1 MKFSKLEQEQIKK
14 LCKWANEANRFMPIR
29 DFYACSGL
37 EEGTGV
43 ICIYD
48 EKSHQPKSVLYV
60 DAEKCEEDEF
70 VKIREYE
77 NNCLFR
83 FSFIY
88 KLERLGLIT
97 ISKTSFPNTDSKGW
111 ACFEG
116 YKKAFP
122 IDRIQ
127 CFNDYTF
134 IVDDGKDFKIIELD
148 HFGGLS
154 DRVTREVFD
163 YSNKE
168 LSSKLDIFGLV
179 TSVVSIEQEL
189 FELVSNGFKTY
200 EDIQLEEAQ
209 NQTKIAHE
217 SLEEARKQTES
228 ANASLEEAKKQ
239 TTSANASLEEA
250 KKQTKAAIDSLAE
263 AQEQTLKSQDS
274 LVEAQKQTF
283 WSRITLAVSLIL
295 SIAAIICSILVP
307 RYTPSTL
314 DQEQFNT
321 IQMKQNELIK
331 TLNEIKISQIDNDS
345 LIKELNLANESIDE
359 ISNTLKELKKMN
371 SKRK

>member
-14 LCKWANEANRFMPIR
+14 LCEWAKEANRFMPIR

-43 ICIYD
+43 ICVYD

-127 CFNDYTF
+127 CFNDFTF
-134 IVDDGKDFKIIELD
+134 IEDNGKDFKIIKLD
-148 HFGGLS
+148 HFGNLS
-154 DRVTREVFD
+154 NRVTREVFD

-168 LSSKLDIFGLV
+168 ISSKLDIFGLV

-189 FELVSNGFKTY
+189 FELVSNNFKTY

-228 ANASLEEAKKQ
+228 A
-239 TTSANASLEEA
+239 SA
-250 KKQTKAAIDSLAE
+250 SLAE
-263 AQEQTLKSQDS
+263 AQ
-274 LVEAQKQTF
+274 KQTGKAKTQTNLSF
-283 WSRITLAVSLIL
+283 GAVIL
-295 SIAAIICSILVP
+295 SVIAIIASIFVP
-307 RYTPSTL
+307 RCTPSTL
-314 DQEQFNT
+314 DQKQFDT
-321 IQMKQNELIK
+321 IQNNQAELIK
-331 TLNEIKISQIDNDS
+331 KLNELKISQIDNDS
-345 LIKELNLANESIDE
+345 LIKELNLLNQSIDE
-359 ISNTLKELKKMN
+359 ISNMLNEIKESK

>member
-14 LCKWANEANRFMPIR
+14 LCEWAKEANRFMPIR

-48 EKSHQPKSVLYV
+48 ENTRQPKSILYV
-60 DAEKCEEDEF
+60 ENEKCEEDDYD
-70 VKIREYE
+70 KIREYE

-88 KLERLGLIT
+88 KLEKLGLVT
-97 ISKTSFPNTDSKGW
+97 ISKVSFPNEDSKGW

-116 YKKAFP
+116 FKNASA
-122 IDRIQ
+122 IDTIDNE
-127 CFNDYTF
+127 FGKYNF
-134 IVDDGKDFKIIELD
+134 IVSNEFGFSIIEINQFWQISKIGTGED
-148 HFGGLS
+148 CGYTI
-154 DRVTREVFD
+154 R
-163 YSNKE
+163 E

-228 ANASLEEAKKQ
+228 ANKSLEEARKQ
-239 TTSANASLEEA
+239 TKASLDSLAETIKQTQKTQESLEEA
-250 KKQTKAAIDSLAE
+250 
-263 AQEQTLKSQDS
+263 
-274 LVEAQKQTF
+274 QKQSYQARTQ
-283 WSRITLAVSLIL
+283 TGL
-295 SIAAIICSILVP
+295 SILTLFLSVGAILWSIYASNEIP
-307 RYTPSTL
+307 ITINQS
-314 DQEQFNT
+314 QFDS
-321 IQMKQNELIK
+321 IQIQQKVFIE
-331 TLNEIKISQIDNDS
+331 TLNEIKMSQMDKDS
-345 LIKELNLANESIDE
+345 VIKELDSTKAKIDK
-359 ISNTLKELKKMN
+359 ISNTLKEIKELN
-371 SKRK
+371 SKGK

>member
-1 MKFSKLEQEQIKK
+1 MDSTYKILNNSRLQLISIS
-14 LCKWANEANRFMPIR
+14 NE
-29 DFYACSGL
+29 L
-37 EEGTGV
+37 
-43 ICIYD
+43 
-48 EKSHQPKSVLYV
+48 
-60 DAEKCEEDEF
+60 
-70 VKIREYE
+70 
-77 NNCLFR
+77 
-83 FSFIY
+83 
-88 KLERLGLIT
+88 
-97 ISKTSFPNTDSKGW
+97 
-111 ACFEG
+111 
-116 YKKAFP
+116 
-122 IDRIQ
+122 
-127 CFNDYTF
+127 
-134 IVDDGKDFKIIELD
+134 
-148 HFGGLS
+148 
-154 DRVTREVFD
+154 
-163 YSNKE
+163 KE
-168 LSSKLDIFGLV
+168 LVD
-179 TSVVSIEQEL
+179 
-189 FELVSNGFKTY
+189 NDFKTY
-200 EDIQLEEAQ
+200 EDIQLEEAKK
-209 NQTKIAHE
+209 QTNIAHE
-217 SLEEARKQTES
+217 SLEEAR
-228 ANASLEEAKKQ
+228 KQ

-359 ISNTLKELKKMN
+359 ISNTLKEVKELN